1 MQVGSKEWSFQSHQ
15 GMVDLW
21 RAIAH
26 GPSALLNLRCARRPQ
41 GRQMIGPI
49 EQRNRK
55 LTEAQAG
62 MAMARSNRL
71 PVFSTPKQRTS
82 SLRMAATTIC
92 LGLMRPALFR
102 RATRIATAGLKRIA
116 DSAGTESDDRSGA
129 LPILQ

>member
-15 GMVDLW
+15 GMVALW
-21 RAIAH
+21 RAIARE
-26 GPSALLNLRCARRPQ
+26 PSALLNLRCAQPTSGTADDRPPSNN
-41 GRQMIGPI
+41 GIGNLP
-49 EQRNRK
+49 
-55 LTEAQAG
+55 EAQAG

-92 LGLMRPALFR
+92 LGLRRPALFR

-116 DSAGTESDDRSGA
+116 DSAGM
-129 LPILQ
+129 